1 MVRLALTSVLF
12 SVFATAAMAQGAPPP
27 LPSPFSGTP
36 EEQRACRPDATRHCS
51 AQIGGGTFAVLGCLQ
66 QNRAK
71 LRKECLA
78 VLQRHGQ

>member
-1 MVRLALTSVLF
+1 MVRLALTSALLCLV
-12 SVFATAAMAQGAPPP
+12 SSNAMAQAGPPP
-27 LPSPFSGTP
+27 MPSPFSGTP
-36 EEQRACRPDATRHCS
+36 EEQRACRPDSTKYCA
-51 AQIGGGTFAVLGCLQ
+51 AQIPGGNFAVLACLQ